1 MNMKK
6 WALTTMA
13 AGLLVVSLAACGSG
27 SKDKDASGDTKK
39 VLNVIEGAELPTM
52 DIAQATDVVSF
63 SAISQVMEG
72 LYEFADDSTS
82 APALAEEVVSPTNDG
97 KTYTIKL
104 RDDAKWSNGDPV
116 TANDFVY
123 SWKRTVEP
131 KTGSEYAYLFDG
143 FENYTAISKGEKP
156 ASDLGV
162 KALDE
167 HTLEINLE
175 YPIPYLSSLLAK
187 PTFYPLNEKFVEE
200 KGKDYGTNSDN
211 MIYNGAFT
219 LSDWDGTSI
228 TWKYLKNDQYRA
240 ADKVKL
246 DEVDVQVSKEIGTNV
261 NLFKAGDTDIAPIKG
276 EYVDQELDNPEL
288 VKRIYPS
295 TSYLQYNTK
304 NKVFANKNARN
315 AITKLINSDQIAKN
329 ILKDGSMG
337 IEAFVPKGIV
347 NQETGQDFA
356 EDAGELMKT
365 DIEGGK
371 KLWEDAKKE
380 LGVDSAEVT
389 LLTSDIDTAKKMAEY
404 IQGLLTENLKGL
416 KVTISSVPFKNRLD
430 QMSKGDFDVVLAGW
444 AATYADPYDFL
455 QLFRTN
461 GEQNYGK
468 FSNEEFDKL
477 IVDSA
482 TTYATENEK
491 RWDTLLDAQ
500 KVLMDNSPVT
510 PLYQSSEAFLVND
523 RVEGLVYRA
532 IGAPYYKNVSL
543 K

>member
-6 WALTTMA
+6 WALTTVA
-13 AGLLVVSLAACGSG
+13 ASALVLALAACGSG
-27 SKDKDASGDTKK
+27 SKKEDAADDKKQVLK
-39 VLNVIEGAELPTM
+39 VLESAELPTM
-52 DIAQATDVVSF
+52 DISQATDVVSF

-82 APALAEEVVSPTNDG
+82 APAIAEEVVEPTNDG

-104 RDDAKWSNGDPV
+104 REDAKWSNGEPV

-123 SWKRTVEP
+123 SWKRTVDP

-162 KALDE
+162 KALDDY
-167 HTLEINLE
+167 TLEINLE

-211 MIYNGAFT
+211 MIYNGPFT
-219 LSDWDGTSI
+219 LADWDGTSI
-228 TWKYLKNDQYRA
+228 TWNYIKNDKYRE

-246 DEVDVQVSKEIGTNV
+246 DEVNVQVSKEIGTNV
-261 NLFKAGDTDIAPIKG
+261 NLFKAGETDIAPIKG
-276 EYVDQELDNPEL
+276 EYVDQEKDNPEL
-288 VKRIYPS
+288 VTRIYPS
-295 TSYLQYNTK
+295 TSYLQYNTE

-315 AITKLINSDQIAKN
+315 AITKLIDSDQIAKN
-329 ILKDGSMG
+329 ILKDGSMA
-337 IEAFVPKGIV
+337 IEAFVPKGIA
-347 NQETGQDFA
+347 NQETGKDFA
-356 EDAGELMKT
+356 EEAGTLMKT
-365 DIEGGK
+365 DVEGGK

-380 LGVDSAEVT
+380 LGIDSASIT
-389 LLTSDIDTAKKMAEY
+389 LLTSDTDSAKKLSEY
-404 IQGLLTENLKGL
+404 IQGLLTENLSGL

-430 QMSKGDFDVVLAGW
+430 QMSSGDFDVVLAGW

-455 QLFRTN
+455 QLFRTG

-477 IVDSA
+477 LQESA

-500 KVLMDNSPVT
+500 KVLMENSPVT
-510 PLYQSSEAFLVND
+510 PLYQASEAFLVND

-532 IGAPYYKNVSL
+532 IGAPYYKNVSV

>member
-6 WALTTMA
+6 WALTTAA

-27 SKDKDASGDTKK
+27 SKEKEATEDKKQ
-39 VLNVIEGAELPTM
+39 VLTVIESAELPTM
-52 DIAQATDVVSF
+52 DISQATDVVSF

-82 APALAEEVVSPTNDG
+82 APAIAKEVATPTDDG
-97 KTYTIKL
+97 KKYTIKL
-104 RDDAKWSNGDPV
+104 RDDAKWSNGDAV

-123 SWKRTVEP
+123 SWKRTVDP

-143 FENYTAISKGEKP
+143 FENYKAISKGEKP
-156 ASDLGV
+156 AADLGV
-162 KALDE
+162 KAVDD

-200 KGKDYGTNSDN
+200 KGKEYGTNSDN

-228 TWKYLKNDQYRA
+228 TWKYLKNDQFRA

-295 TSYLQYNTK
+295 TSYLQYNTE

-329 ILKDGSMG
+329 ILKDGSMA
-337 IEAFVPKGIV
+337 IEALY
-347 NQETGQDFA
+347 QE
-356 EDAGELMKT
+356 
-365 DIEGGK
+365 
-371 KLWEDAKKE
+371 
-380 LGVDSAEVT
+380 
-389 LLTSDIDTAKKMAEY
+389 
-404 IQGLLTENLKGL
+404 GLLIK
-416 KVTISSVPFKNRLD
+416 K
-430 QMSKGDFDVVLAGW
+430 Q
-444 AATYADPYDFL
+444 
-455 QLFRTN
+455 
-461 GEQNYGK
+461 
-468 FSNEEFDKL
+468 
-477 IVDSA
+477 
-482 TTYATENEK
+482 EK
-491 RWDTLLDAQ
+491 
-500 KVLMDNSPVT
+500 
-510 PLYQSSEAFLVND
+510 
-523 RVEGLVYRA
+523 
-532 IGAPYYKNVSL
+532 ISL
-543 K
+543 KKQAP